1 MPASTPARE
10 PLLTPRFAMLWTYAF
25 ITFFSA
31 FQLFPAMP
39 LRIRE
44 LGGSLSQAGL
54 FLMVYT
60 FASAFAA
67 PIMGTVADH
76 VGRKR
81 MLITASLAFIVF
93 SILYGLIHNL
103 VILLVVGIIHG
114 SLWSGILASASAI
127 MSEFIPESRRAQGL
141 AWWGLSSTAAITLA
155 PVVGL
160 WVFDRFGWGVLCLEL
175 VVLSA
180 VMAVWAVMLPAK
192 DRPAP
197 DARLALHDAWDW
209 AVVKTTLSFTV
220 LSFGYGGVTSYSAI
234 VAIQHHIKP
243 DAIYL
248 TVFAATIV
256 AVRVSLSHIADRV
269 GVKTVLYPSLVLI
282 PIAFA
287 VLGLATLRWQLVVSA
302 ILFGAGFGFGYPA
315 FATFILDNTN
325 PLRRARTFGS
335 MVWAFDTGIGLG
347 SFAVGAIGQRYGLG
361 TAFEFAAALSCLA
374 IPIFAWTSRGLAP
387 SGSKLA
393 TEVKHVS
400 SAE

>member
-1 MPASTPARE
+1 MSTPAPARE

-39 LRIRE
+39 FHIQE

-60 FASAFAA
+60 FASALAA

-76 VGRKR
+76 VGRRR
-81 MLITASLAFIVF
+81 MLIAASIVF
-93 SILYGLIHNL
+93 IAFSALYGLIHNL
-103 VILLVVGIIHG
+103 LILLAVGIIHG

-155 PVVGL
+155 PPVGL
-160 WVFDRFGWGVLCLEL
+160 WVFHFGWTVLCFEL
-175 VVLSA
+175 AALSVA
-180 VMAVWAVMLPAK
+180 MTVWA
-192 DRPAP
+192 
-197 DARLALHDAWDW
+197 LALPTRDTPQPGGRLTIGDAWDW
-209 AVVKTTLSFTV
+209 RVIRTTLSLSV

-256 AVRVSLSHIADRV
+256 VVRVSLSHIADRV
-269 GVKTVLYPSLVLI
+269 GVKLVLYPSLALV
-282 PIAFA
+282 PVAFA
-287 VLGLATLRWQLVVSA
+287 VLGMATLRWQMVASA
-302 ILFGAGFGFGYPA
+302 ILFGTGFGMGYPA
-315 FATFILDNTN
+315 FATFILDNTD
-325 PLRRARTFGS
+325 PARRARTFGS

-347 SFAVGAIGQRYGLG
+347 SFAVGALGQRYGLG
-361 TAFEFAAALSCLA
+361 TAFEFAAALSCLS
-374 IPIFAWTSRGLAP
+374 IPIFMLTSRGMALA
-387 SGSKLA
+387 G
-393 TEVKHVS
+393 EVKHVS
-400 SAE
+400 AAE

>member
-1 MPASTPARE
+1 MPAPAPARE

-81 MLITASLAFIVF
+81 MLIIASVLFIAF

-103 VILLVVGIIHG
+103 AWLLAVGVIHG

-141 AWWGLSSTAAITLA
+141 AWWGLSSTTAITIA

-160 WVFDRFGWGVLCLEL
+160 WVFDHSGWIVLCVEL
-175 VVLSA
+175 AVLST
-180 VMAVWAVMLPAK
+180 VMAAWAMLLPAN
-192 DRPAP
+192 DTPAP
-197 DARLALHDAWDW
+197 GARLALHDAWDW
-209 AVVKTTLSFTV
+209 GVVKTTLSFSV
-220 LSFGYGGVTSYSAI
+220 L
-234 VAIQHHIKP
+234 
-243 DAIYL
+243 
-248 TVFAATIV
+248 
-256 AVRVSLSHIADRV
+256 
-269 GVKTVLYPSLVLI
+269 
-282 PIAFA
+282 
-287 VLGLATLRWQLVVSA
+287 
-302 ILFGAGFGFGYPA
+302 
-315 FATFILDNTN
+315 
-325 PLRRARTFGS
+325 
-335 MVWAFDTGIGLG
+335 
-347 SFAVGAIGQRYGLG
+347 
-361 TAFEFAAALSCLA
+361 
-374 IPIFAWTSRGLAP
+374 
-387 SGSKLA
+387 
-393 TEVKHVS
+393 
-400 SAE
+400 

>member
-1 MPASTPARE
+1 MSRE
-10 PLLTPRFAMLWTYAF
+10 PLLTPRFAMLWAYAF

-39 LRIRE
+39 FHIQE

-60 FASAFAA
+60 FASALAA

-76 VGRKR
+76 VGRRR
-81 MLITASLAFIVF
+81 MLIIASVVFILF
-93 SILYGLIHNL
+93 SVLYGLIHNL
-103 VILLVVGIIHG
+103 VLLLAVGIIHG

-155 PVVGL
+155 PPVGL
-160 WVFDRFGWGVLCLEL
+160 WVFGHFHWVVLCMEL
-175 VVLSA
+175 AVLSTA
-180 VMAVWAVMLPAK
+180 MTVWALVLPAR
-192 DRPAP
+192 DAARP
-197 DARLALHDAWDW
+197 DSRLVIGDAWDW
-209 AVVKTTLSFTV
+209 RVIRTTLSLTV

-234 VAIQHHIKP
+234 VAIQHHVKP

-256 AVRVSLSHIADRV
+256 VVRVTLSHIADRV
-269 GVKTVLYPSLVLI
+269 GVKRVLYPSLALV
-282 PIAFA
+282 PVAFA
-287 VLGLATLRWQLVVSA
+287 ILGIATVRWQMVASA

-315 FATFILDNTN
+315 FASFILDKTD

-347 SFAVGAIGQRYGLG
+347 SFAVGALGQRYGLG
-361 TAFEFAAALSCLA
+361 TAFEFAAALSCLS
-374 IPIFAWTSRGLAP
+374 IPIFAWTSRGMALA
-387 SGSKLA
+387 G
-393 TEVKHVS
+393 EVKHVS
-400 SAE
+400 AAE